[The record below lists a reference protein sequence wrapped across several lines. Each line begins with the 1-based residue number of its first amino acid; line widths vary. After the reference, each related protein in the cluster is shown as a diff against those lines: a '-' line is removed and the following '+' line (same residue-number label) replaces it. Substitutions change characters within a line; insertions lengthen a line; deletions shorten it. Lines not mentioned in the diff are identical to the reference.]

1 MIIKSF
7 ELEKVSSLKY
17 NIHLIYGNN
26 EGIKQDIINDYYLKN
41 FEGEILKYYEN
52 EVLNNQDEFI
62 SSLLTKSLFETK
74 KLIVI
79 SKVTDKLINIIDEVL
94 NKREIDSKIIIKCSN
109 LEKKS
114 KLRNL
119 FEKDKHL
126 ICTPVYED
134 DSRSLN
140 YVINTFLKEFKFTL
154 SQEIKNI
161 LIERSK
167 GDRINLYN
175 ELSKLRN
182 LQISKKKIS
191 TEDVLKLSNLS
202 ENYSVFELSDH
213 YLAKNSK
220 KVSNILN
227 ENNYSSEDCILILR
241 TMLNKSKRLLKI
253 RNEIDNDLSIDQ
265 AVSSFKPPIF
275 WKEKDIVKKQAQSW
289 STKEVKEIIIKL
301 NDLEALVK
309 KNTANSILFVS
320 NFVSNYQ

>member
-7 ELEKVSSLKY
+7 ELEKIISLNL

-26 EGIKQDIINDYYLKN
+26 EGIKQDIISNFYKKN
-41 FEGEILKYYEN
+41 YEGEVLKYDEQDILTN
-52 EVLNNQDEFI
+52 KDEFI
-62 SSLLTKSLFETK
+62 SSLLNKSLFETE
-74 KLIVI
+74 KLIII
-79 SKVTDKLINIIDEVL
+79 SRGTDKLTTVINELLDR
-94 NKREIDSKIIIKCSN
+94 KEIGAKIIIKSSN

-119 FEKDKHL
+119 FEKEKNV

-140 YVINTFLKEFKFTL
+140 FIINNFLKDYKLSL

-161 LIERSK
+161 LIERSN
-167 GDRINLYN
+167 GDRINLKN
-175 ELSKLRN
+175 ELSKLKN
-182 LQISKKKIS
+182 LSITKNKLSI
-191 TEDVLKLSNLS
+191 EDVLKLSNLA
-202 ENYSVFELSDH
+202 ENYSVFELSDN

-227 ENNYSSEDCILILR
+227 ENNYSSDDCILIIR
-241 TMLNKSKRLLKI
+241 TILNKSKRLLKI
-253 RNEIDNDLSIDQ
+253 RNEVDNNKNIDQ
-265 AVSSFKPPIF
+265 VISTIKPPIF
-275 WKEKDIVKKQAQSW
+275 WKEKEIVKKQAQSW
-289 STKEVKEIIIKL
+289 STNEVKDIIFKI

-320 NFVSNYQ
+320 NFISNY